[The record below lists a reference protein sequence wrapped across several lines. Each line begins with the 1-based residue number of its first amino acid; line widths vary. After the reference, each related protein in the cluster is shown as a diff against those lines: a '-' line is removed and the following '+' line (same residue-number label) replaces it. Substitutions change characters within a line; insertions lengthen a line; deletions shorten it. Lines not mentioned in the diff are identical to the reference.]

1 MKSVAD
7 HLGNRFNSVGAMC
20 EYWGI
25 ERCVFDKRV
34 KLGWSLK
41 DSLEKESR
49 GKNTGERIDHLGNE
63 FDSRELMCKHWGIDI
78 DVYRFR
84 RNLGYSVKDA
94 LTLDIGCR
102 DHMGK
107 LYINK
112 DAMCKAYGIKAGTF
126 DDRIRKGWK
135 LGEALTTPTGKT
147 GMKTSHG
154 IKCRDHLGNIYNS
167 KTEMCRQYGIPVYV
181 LRSRLN
187 AGWDIKRALTEKV
200 HHEKSRSSEIGY

>member
-1 MKSVAD
+1 MKSVTD
-7 HLGNRFNSVGAMC
+7 HLGNRFKSIEGMC
-20 EYWGI
+20 KHWNV

-34 KLGWSLK
+34 SLGWSLR

-49 GKNTGERIDHLGNE
+49 GKNKDRIDHLGNE
-63 FDSRELMCKHWGIDI
+63 FGSRELMCKHWGINVDT
-78 DVYRFR
+78 YRFR
-84 RNLGYSVKDA
+84 RTLGYSVKDA

-112 DAMCKAYGIKAGTF
+112 DTMCKAYGIKAGTF
-126 DDRIRKGWK
+126 DKRIKKGWK
-135 LGEALTTPTGKT
+135 LGEALTTPTGKS
-147 GMKTSHG
+147 GPKKTHG
-154 IKCRDHLGNIYNS
+154 IKCRDHLGNIYGS
-167 KTEMCRQYGIPVYV
+167 KAEMCRQYGISTYT